1 MLTRLIKAI
10 IVAAVLAMVI
20 ESLPDIKRYL
30 ELREM

>member
-1 MLTRLIKAI
+1 MIGRLVKAVI
-10 IVAAVLAMVI
+10 IAAVLALVI

>member
-1 MLTRLIKAI
+1 MLGRLIKAA

-20 ESLPDIKRYL
+20 ESLPDIRRYL